1 MHSRTGDKKKD
12 ARGVDR
18 RSQRQLYASG
28 EENSSALAY
37 FTSTTYICPEDSQ
50 VKRPSL
56 MLISPRLLPF
66 LASCLYHFC
75 FETRV
80 SRNPVNIYISSTFGE
95 GQVDKLGEIP
105 EISQIPF
112 VYLVQTALYYS
123 FSLSLLFLSLCTP
136 CPIYCILHLGFY
148 SFLDSYCFIC
158 SGTKK
163 KCVRVKGE
171 KGGEKK
177 PR

>member
-1 MHSRTGDKKKD
+1 
-12 ARGVDR
+12 
-18 RSQRQLYASG
+18 
-28 EENSSALAY
+28 
-37 FTSTTYICPEDSQ
+37 
-50 VKRPSL
+50 

-95 GQVDKLGEIP
+95 GRVDKLGEIP

-148 SFLDSYCFIC
+148 SFLDSYCVIR
-158 SGTKK
+158 SETKK

-171 KGGEKK
+171 KGERKSPDEILCLVVDYFSCTNNWDECKLSRELLLGVSNTHLLC
-177 PR
+177 RTMSGV